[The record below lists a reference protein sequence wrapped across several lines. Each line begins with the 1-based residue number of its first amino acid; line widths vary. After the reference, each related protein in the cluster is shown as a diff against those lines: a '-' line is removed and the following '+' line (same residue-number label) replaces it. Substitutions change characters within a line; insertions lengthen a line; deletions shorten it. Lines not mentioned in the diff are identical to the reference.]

1 MESARSPTFRRRIDL
16 VAVDLAVLTQSP
28 RIRGGLRT
36 QVEAFWAGAERQ
48 GHRPHLFYIG
58 YSARSV
64 SFVRRT
70 ACVNAQVEKHPPLV
84 GTAYPGVLPELEAV
98 AQLAAAPRI
107 APPLREASAAW
118 VVTTSAH
125 HGWAAAR
132 SGRPY
137 ACWVGTSWQA
147 ENDARRNGLSA
158 SRRAALHVN
167 RPVLRRLE
175 RQVLR
180 RAELVCATSP
190 YVRELVR
197 REAARDEVGLL
208 PIPVDSRTFA
218 PEPDEE
224 WFGRLETPVVVFVG
238 RASDPRKNIGLLVDA
253 FALLRR
259 RLPRARLR
267 LVGRPPATRPA
278 DAEVLGE
285 VPEVAPHLRTASLFV
300 LPSLQE
306 GFGVAAAE
314 ALACGVPVIVTPSGG
329 PEHLVR
335 SSGGGVVL
343 DGFDAEELADTAA
356 ALLSDPERLGRM
368 RESGREYVAREHGVA
383 VFDERLREAFARLAG
398 RT

>member
-1 MESARSPTFRRRIDL
+1 
-16 VAVDLAVLTQSP
+16 
-28 RIRGGLRT
+28 
-36 QVEAFWAGAERQ
+36 
-48 GHRPHLFYIG
+48 
-58 YSARSV
+58 
-64 SFVRRT
+64 
-70 ACVNAQVEKHPPLV
+70 
-84 GTAYPGVLPELEAV
+84 
-98 AQLAAAPRI
+98 
-107 APPLREASAAW
+107 
-118 VVTTSAH
+118 
-125 HGWAAAR
+125 
-132 SGRPY
+132 
-137 ACWVGTSWQA
+137 
-147 ENDARRNGLSA
+147 
-158 SRRAALHVN
+158 
-167 RPVLRRLE
+167 
-175 RQVLR
+175 VLR